1 MPIEFARI
9 SVATQ
14 TGASLAERSKLRREI
29 APGVVTEAA
38 KRLAV

>member
-14 TGASLAERSKLRREI
+14 TCASLAEWGKLRREI
-29 APGVVTEAA
+29 APGVVAEAA
-38 KRLAV
+38 KRFAA